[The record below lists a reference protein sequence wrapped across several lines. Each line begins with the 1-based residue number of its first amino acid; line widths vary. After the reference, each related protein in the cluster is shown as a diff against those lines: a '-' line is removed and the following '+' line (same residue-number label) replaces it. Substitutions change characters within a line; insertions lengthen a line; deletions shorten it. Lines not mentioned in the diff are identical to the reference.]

1 MNCTEMASD
10 VAELLVINY
19 AHHSDGKTTL
29 CCLGGCDLSRVLTS
43 RQEHVEFLHLCVI
56 E

>member
-1 MNCTEMASD
+1 MNCTEMTSD
-10 VAELLVINY
+10 VTELLVINN
-19 AHHSDGKTTL
+19 AHHSDGKATL

-43 RQEHVEFLHLCVI
+43 RQENVEFLHFSVI